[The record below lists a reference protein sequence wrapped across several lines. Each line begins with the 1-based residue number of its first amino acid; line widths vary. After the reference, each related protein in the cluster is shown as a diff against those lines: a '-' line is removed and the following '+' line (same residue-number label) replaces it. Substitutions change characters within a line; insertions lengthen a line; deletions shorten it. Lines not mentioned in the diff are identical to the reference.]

1 MKVQAKVTNHS
12 DIGERS
18 LVASCVEGDHKAWEE
33 FFKRHYGAISSVASW
48 RKWRFDPHEL
58 EDVKQEVTLQ
68 VIKSLQTFSFKSSLG
83 TFVYKIAVN
92 TCIAHL
98 RRRRAL
104 KRKADCADVALDP
117 IESGTEDENRAH
129 ICVTPDKNQEQLFQ
143 ERETL
148 ESLKKALFKMDD
160 RCKELI
166 DQRYFEE
173 ISFQEISQLTGV
185 KVNTL
190 IIRLKRC
197 LARLLISMEEDGRA
211 AVPRKSA
218 ERREAK

>member
-1 MKVQAKVTNHS
+1 VTNHS
-12 DIGERS
+12 DMGERL
-18 LVASCVEGDHKAWEE
+18 LVAKCVKGDHSAWEE
-33 FFKRHYGAISSVASW
+33 FFRRHYGAISSVASW

-68 VIKSLQTFSFKSSLG
+68 IIKSIETFSFKSSLG

-98 RRRRAL
+98 RRKRAL
-104 KRKADCADVALDP
+104 KRKADCGEVALDP
-117 IESGTEDENRAH
+117 IESGTEDENWAY
-129 ICVTPDKNQEQLFQ
+129 ICATPNKNQEELFQ

-148 ESLKKALFKMDD
+148 ESLKKALFNMDD

-173 ISFQEISQLTGV
+173 ISFQEISQQTGV

-197 LARLLISMEEDGRA
+197 MARLLITMEEDDGRA
-211 AVPRKSA
+211 AIPRKAA